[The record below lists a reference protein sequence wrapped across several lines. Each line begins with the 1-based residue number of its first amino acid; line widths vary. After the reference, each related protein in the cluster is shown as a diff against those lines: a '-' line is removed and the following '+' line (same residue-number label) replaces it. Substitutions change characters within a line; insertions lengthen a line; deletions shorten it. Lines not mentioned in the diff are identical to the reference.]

1 MTQRHVRRAL
11 WVCCLIALSSC
22 GRAPSV
28 TGPSPARSFL
38 EGTWTGTI
46 TIDREGQQTAGPVS
60 WTFAT
65 VDGTD
70 MRTFRV
76 TISSQ
81 HAWLPISTTVTSA
94 IEPSN
99 QPPARISTQG
109 DYASPRGCTG
119 SLLSVGTADSNAIT
133 ADLTGVDCLSP
144 TGPSTFAGRFALT
157 KSR

>member
-1 MTQRHVRRAL
+1 MTQKHVRRVL
-11 WVCCLIALSSC
+11 WIGCLIALSSC

-28 TGPSPARSFL
+28 TGPSPSRSFL

-46 TIDREGQQTAGPVS
+46 TIDREGQQTSGPVS
-60 WTFAT
+60 WTFVV

-81 HAWLPISTTVTSA
+81 HAWLPINATVTSA

-133 ADLTGVDCLSP
+133 ADLAGVDCLSP
-144 TGPSTFAGRFALT
+144 TGSSTFAGRFALT